1 MRRPKWTGEILNL
14 HIKVTKITNRRVT
27 PCKHKYLHTP
37 PTHPPGN
44 HLDPPPHSYMKPRI
58 LATHLRNLRNQLFSK
73 VIRTNREN
81 NKNPVK
87 CGSMD
92 MYRSE
97 GRRDRGIYM

>member
-44 HLDPPPHSYMKPRI
+44 HLDPPPPSPYETAHFGNAFEK
-58 LATHLRNLRNQLFSK
+58 LAQSIIFKSN
-73 VIRTNREN
+73 
-81 NKNPVK
+81 
-87 CGSMD
+87 
-92 MYRSE
+92 
-97 GRRDRGIYM
+97 

>member
-37 PTHPPGN
+37 CTHPPSGQS
-44 HLDPPPHSYMKPRI
+44 LGPHPHMKPRI

-92 MYRSE
+92 MYGSE
-97 GRRDRGIYM
+97 GGRDRGIYM